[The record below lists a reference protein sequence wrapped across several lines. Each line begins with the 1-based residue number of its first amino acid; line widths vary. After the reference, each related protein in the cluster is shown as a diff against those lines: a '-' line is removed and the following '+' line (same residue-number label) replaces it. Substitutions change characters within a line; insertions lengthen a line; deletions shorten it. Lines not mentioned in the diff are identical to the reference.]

1 MHLFIID
8 LFISLDNVAPIIYGL
23 NNKKIS
29 TKIYSVNPL
38 QNFSENKLLK
48 FLRFNKFNSYDGFL
62 CLGLKSKIY
71 YFLLKIVL
79 CMPIFILKRLFRLWT
94 FIYSNNVFLSEHLLT
109 KMIKK
114 NNFKTIT
121 IEGGLSANK
130 KRIIGNACK
139 LAKIPL
145 INIPSGLTTSKVES
159 ITKVKQEKIIKEFK
173 ERDLNQSRDKLVIL
187 YKSCGFKLIKDTK
200 EFMVADLWNYIA

>member
-79 CMPIFILKRLFRLWT
+79 
-94 FIYSNNVFLSEHLLT
+94 SQAGE
-109 KMIKK
+109 
-114 NNFKTIT
+114 
-121 IEGGLSANK
+121 
-130 KRIIGNACK
+130 
-139 LAKIPL
+139 
-145 INIPSGLTTSKVES
+145 
-159 ITKVKQEKIIKEFK
+159 
-173 ERDLNQSRDKLVIL
+173 
-187 YKSCGFKLIKDTK
+187 
-200 EFMVADLWNYIA
+200 